1 MWDVAGTGRLLAF
14 MALPI
19 TACGTSSSPQAS
31 PAAPARAQNGTLT
44 VTTGA
49 VHTVGSTFFVCVLR
63 HGQVVRQPVTV
74 GARDPVRTQ
83 ITSGL
88 KLGEEVALPPAAC

>member
-1 MWDVAGTGRLLAF
+1 MAGGGRILACVALVL
-14 MALPI
+14 
-19 TACGTSSSPQAS
+19 TACGGSSPPQTS
-31 PAAPARAQNGTLT
+31 PAAPARPQNGVLP
-44 VTTGA
+44 VPSGA

-63 HGQVVRQPVTV
+63 HAQVVRQPVTI

-88 KLGEEVALPPAAC
+88 RLGEEVALPPATC